1 MKTGFKILKRF
12 KWLRGTRFDPFGW
25 TVERKLE
32 RKIRDQYFDTV
43 DRLLADLSAKNLDLA
58 VAIAE
63 IPDDIRGYG
72 HIKEAAIA
80 FAAEKEAELWQHWPN
95 GTLPKSR
102 TTLIAAE

>member
-1 MKTGFKILKRF
+1 MKTGFKIMKRF
-12 KWLRGTRFDPFGW
+12 KWLRGTRLDPFGW
-25 TVERKLE
+25 TAERKLE

-43 DRLLADLSAKNLDLA
+43 ERLLADLTAKNLDLA

-72 HIKEAAIA
+72 HIKEAAISL
-80 FAAEKEAELWQHWPN
+80 AAEKQAELWQHWSN